1 MCHTQVVPLTPAAGL
16 IEWVEGSETFGHYLF
31 GNMSSDPESYAE
43 SAHGRHSRPGD
54 WSFLECMGRMKEE
67 AGRGSTFKSRLAIY
81 DEISKRFP
89 PAFRHYFLE
98 RYPSPDEWFVRRLAY
113 TRSVAVTSI
122 VGYVVGIGDR
132 HPQNMLIDKR
142 TGEMIH
148 IDFGV
153 AFEQGKTL
161 RTPERVP
168 FRLTR
173 DVIDAMGVT
182 KTRGTFVRSCEATLA
197 VLRSNSEALL
207 TVCEVFMHDP
217 LYRWTVSPLRKR
229 QAADDGENNSNGD
242 SNVATGGDAGGDEA
256 WDVCVL
262 DGSASTGAEY
272 DASTGLKRT
281 KTHRAGGAKRLKLKT
296 SRASTIDVSAS
307 VTATGGAAATP
318 GGGGDTPAKG
328 NREADRALLRL
339 RQKLSGY
346 EDPNGT
352 ALSVSG
358 QVNKVVKEAQDPE
371 LLSQMYYGWAPFL

>member
-1 MCHTQVVPLTPAAGL
+1 
-16 IEWVEGSETFGHYLF
+16 
-31 GNMSSDPESYAE
+31 
-43 SAHGRHSRPGD
+43 
-54 WSFLECMGRMKEE
+54 MKQE

-81 DEISKRFP
+81 DQICRRFP
-89 PAFRHYFLE
+89 PAFRHFFLE
-98 RYPSPDEWFVRRLAY
+98 RYPSPNEWFVRRLAY

-182 KTRGTFVRSCEATLA
+182 KTRGTFVRCCEVALS
-197 VLRSNSEALL
+197 VLRANSEALL

-229 QAADDGENNSNGD
+229 QAADDGDTTEGNNVSNAINLESEDGWSILNLD
-242 SNVATGGDAGGDEA
+242 PSVGGD
-256 WDVCVL
+256 DV
-262 DGSASTGAEY
+262 ASL
-272 DASTGLKRT
+272 GLKRT
-281 KTHRAGGAKRLKLKT
+281 KTQRAGGSKRLKLKSKADLANGAT
-296 SRASTIDVSAS
+296 ETAAS
-307 VTATGGAAATP
+307 VAAGTAEGGMA
-318 GGGGDTPAKG
+318 GGGGQTKG

-352 ALSVSG
+352 ALSVPG

-371 LLSQMYYGWAPFL
+371 LLSQMYYGWAPYL